1 MENEQLEQRIQWLD
15 DERRQDKALIS
26 ELEDRLFNLEGKLD
40 AVNKK
45 NKEFDSDITR
55 LRTAIARV
63 DDFDNGLADFRLER
77 KKDFKDYEKLVKSW
91 INDAKK
97 MLKAQIQGVET
108 QQKKI
113 RTDFSLVKDL
123 DKKMNTRIEE
133 ENRFNASLREME
145 KEFSEVKKEYKEYLR
160 YSRSAK
166 GERQKEVKRISDLQ
180 AEQSALRKRVDEQ
193 RGLLDLVNSDY
204 QKIKNRIQELE
215 SLRRDLK
222 KEQDTFLEEASL
234 QNTEREAAWK
244 NWMTRFD
251 GIESQSQDLD
261 EQITKLDSTHRG
273 VKRMQDELKDL
284 STLLDRRVNEIS
296 EIQRLADE
304 RFRQEGATFTAD
316 DQKRWTNY
324 ALTQK
329 EQSKI
334 LERQYKEGEERISV
348 LEDSIQEMEDQLG
361 QISSYSEAQL
371 QGLLSLFREWAGEF
385 EQIMDGFR

>member
-222 KEQDTFLEEASL
+222 KEQ
-234 QNTEREAAWK
+234 
-244 NWMTRFD
+244 
-251 GIESQSQDLD
+251 
-261 EQITKLDSTHRG
+261 
-273 VKRMQDELKDL
+273 
-284 STLLDRRVNEIS
+284 
-296 EIQRLADE
+296 
-304 RFRQEGATFTAD
+304 
-316 DQKRWTNY
+316 
-324 ALTQK
+324 
-329 EQSKI
+329 
-334 LERQYKEGEERISV
+334 
-348 LEDSIQEMEDQLG
+348 
-361 QISSYSEAQL
+361 
-371 QGLLSLFREWAGEF
+371 
-385 EQIMDGFR
+385 